1 MTTIYLMRHS
11 RGNMDRNYSNSCESF
26 QIENEKYILSVEGES
41 RAKKYSKLPELKD
54 IDMVVSSN
62 YVRAMSTAKY
72 IANNNHIPLYI
83 DDAFNERRFGVD
95 DIRKIPQDFF
105 KKQMEDKDYKL
116 GDGESREEVKN
127 RMIKGLIKVM
137 KKNKNKKCVIV
148 AHASSISFLLTKW
161 CNVTMKNGKYL
172 IKFQNK
178 EILNGFDAPELLKLE
193 FDDKNKLMDIKC
205 IKLGKKF

>member
-1 MTTIYLMRHS
+1 
-11 RGNMDRNYSNSCESF
+11 
-26 QIENEKYILSVEGES
+26 
-41 RAKKYSKLPELKD
+41 
-54 IDMVVSSN
+54 
-62 YVRAMSTAKY
+62 
-72 IANNNHIPLYI
+72 
-83 DDAFNERRFGVD
+83 
-95 DIRKIPQDFF
+95 
-105 KKQMEDKDYKL
+105 
-116 GDGESREEVKN
+116 
-127 RMIKGLIKVM
+127 M

-148 AHASSISFLLTKW
+148 SHASSISFLLTKW